1 MIVNAAEVRILLV
14 YDHQMLRQGLRELIS
29 VQPGLR
35 VVGEADSGPSAI
47 GQIRASAPP
56 PDLVLM
62 DLQLPGEGGV
72 AVTRLLRAE
81 FQAVRVIA
89 LSGDAEPELLLDA
102 LYAGVSGYV
111 LKNDGANELFRA
123 IHAVMDQQLYLSPKV
138 AAAAIRYF
146 MKSFTRRKP
155 ASPGVVLSGRERLL
169 LRLVAEGRRNKE
181 IAGDM
186 AVTAKSVETY
196 RFRLMKK
203 LGFGSTAEMIR
214 YAIREGI
221 VQA

>member
-1 MIVNAAEVRILLV
+1 
-14 YDHQMLRQGLRELIS
+14 LRELIA
-29 VQPGLR
+29 VHPGLR
-35 VVGEADSGPSAI
+35 VVGEADSALAAFGK
-47 GQIRASAPP
+47 IRASAPP
-56 PDLVLM
+56 PELVLM

-72 AVTRLLRAE
+72 AVTRRLLAE
-81 FQAVRVIA
+81 FPAVRIIA
-89 LSGDAEPELLLDA
+89 LSGDTELELLLDA
-102 LYAGVSGYV
+102 LYAGVSGYI
-111 LKNDGANELFRA
+111 LKNDGVDELFRA

-138 AAAAIRYF
+138 ATAAIRNF

-155 ASPGVVLSGRERLL
+155 APPGTVLSDRERLL

-203 LGFGSTAEMIR
+203 LGFASTAELIR